1 MSNTMLT
8 LSPEPS
14 ARWVEA
20 LEPLVLRS
28 SLRGQ
33 PISAS
38 VTYWLDFSTLDFDKA
53 VLMLDRI
60 VVADDSAPIV
70 CLVSV
75 PTDEEAFAFLGRGAR
90 GYCHVAAA
98 ITQLKLVENTVKN
111 GGFWLPAS
119 LMRRFMSGAGGLL
132 SRMSDQPE
140 VSFDDLT
147 KRERQVAQS
156 VSSGLSNREIAE
168 RLNISERTVK
178 ARLTTVFQKLGVRDR
193 VQLAL
198 LMRGGTG

>member
-1 MSNTMLT
+1 
-8 LSPEPS
+8 
-14 ARWVEA
+14 
-20 LEPLVLRS
+20 
-28 SLRGQ
+28 
-33 PISAS
+33 
-38 VTYWLDFSTLDFDKA
+38 
-53 VLMLDRI
+53 
-60 VVADDSAPIV
+60 
-70 CLVSV
+70 
-75 PTDEEAFAFLGRGAR
+75 
-90 GYCHVAAA
+90 
-98 ITQLKLVENTVKN
+98 
-111 GGFWLPAS
+111 
-119 LMRRFMSGAGGLL
+119 MRRFMSGAGGLL

>member
-14 ARWVEA
+14 VRWLEA
-20 LEPLVLRS
+20 LDLLELRS
-28 SLRGQ
+28 SLQGLR
-33 PISAS
+33 INAS
-38 VTYWLDFSTLDFDKA
+38 VTSWLDFSTLDFDQA

-60 VVADDSAPIV
+60 VVADESIPIV
-70 CLVSV
+70 CMVSF
-75 PTDEEAFAFLGRGAR
+75 PRDEEAFALLGRGAR

-98 ITQLKLVENTVKN
+98 APQLRLVESTVRS
-111 GGFWLPAS
+111 GGFWLPTS
-119 LMRRFMSGAGGLL
+119 LMRRFMSGAGGLV
-132 SRMSDQPE
+132 SQMSDQPE

-156 VSSGLSNREIAE
+156 VSNGLNNREIAV

-178 ARLTTVFQKLGVRDR
+178 ARLTAVFQKLGVRDR

-198 LMRGGTG
+198 LMRGGTS